1 MSEKVELVLF
11 LINNLD
17 VFAWS
22 SYEAPRVDLDFI
34 YHQLNVDP
42 CCTPKK

>member
-1 MSEKVELVLF
+1 MSEKVELVLV

-22 SYEAPRVDLDFI
+22 PYGVHGFEFHLSLA
-34 YHQLNVDP
+34 
-42 CCTPKK
+42 